1 MNYLTNDQE
10 DALKTLIAQFV
21 EIYMGTADTKPL
33 DETIADDITDDF
45 HAMLMDEYV
54 NPFVSRPGDD
64 A

>member
-33 DETIADDITDDF
+33 DETTADDITDEF

-54 NPFVSRPGDD
+54 NPFARRPGDE